1 MPNTS
6 KKSTELQTVPVQPTM
21 MTQLASCTD
30 SRAFNNAL
38 AKAEQTLTIKQS
50 IETAPLIAHQGEK
63 KKAIK
68 EIIRIIEFFLTVTG
82 QQMETFQIII
92 MAGDLYEKFKT
103 DTLEDVVLM
112 FKMARQGDFGKV
124 YKFDTFTVMEWA
136 NAYLMRKSEERE
148 KLLRSAKLKPKEEPK
163 GKYFHELPAE
173 LQEKFKRIRNPT
185 TQKFLTPKITDY
197 LTHQKH
203 RDQIAKA
210 IKNDENDTLNQ

>member
-1 MPNTS
+1 
-6 KKSTELQTVPVQPTM
+6 M

-136 NAYLMRKSEERE
+136 NTYLLRKSEERE
-148 KLLRSAKLKPKEEPK
+148 KLLRFAKPKAKEEPK

-185 TQKFLTPKITDY
+185 TQKFLTPKITDF
-197 LTHQKH
+197 LATQKH
-203 RDQIAKA
+203 RDAISKA
-210 IKNDENDTLNQ
+210 LENDTPNP

>member
-6 KKSTELQTVPVQPTM
+6 KKSTELTPEQPTM
-21 MTQLASCTD
+21 MMQLVTCTD

-38 AKAEQTLTIKQS
+38 AKSEQTLTIKQS

-63 KKAIK
+63 TGIIK

-82 QQMETFQIII
+82 KEMEPFQIII

-112 FKMARQGDFGKV
+112 FKMARMGDFGKV

-197 LTHQKH
+197 LTHQRH

-210 IKNDENDTLNQ
+210 IKNNENDTPNP

>member
-82 QQMETFQIII
+82 QQTETFQIII

>member
-1 MPNTS
+1 MQNNF
-6 KKSTELQTVPVQPTM
+6 KKSTELAPVQPTIA
-21 MTQLASCTD
+21 TQLASCTD

-50 IETAPLIAHQGEK
+50 IETAPLMVHQGEK
-63 KKAIK
+63 KEVIK
-68 EIIRIIEFFLTVTG
+68 EIIRVVEFFLTVTG
-82 QQMETFQIII
+82 KEMETFQIII

-112 FKMARQGDFGKV
+112 FKMARMGDFGKV

-173 LQEKFKRIRNPT
+173 LQEKFEKFRNPT
-185 TQKFLTPKITDY
+185 TQKFLTPKITDF
-197 LTHQKH
+197 LAAQKH
-203 RDQIAKA
+203 RDEISKE
-210 IKNDENDTLNQ
+210 IENDTLNQ

>member
-50 IETAPLIAHQGEK
+50 IETAPLIVHQGEK
-63 KKAIK
+63 KEVIK
-68 EIIRIIEFFLTVTG
+68 EIIRVVEFFLTVTG
-82 QQMETFQIII
+82 KEMETFQIII

-112 FKMARQGDFGKV
+112 FKMARQGEFGKV
-124 YKFDTFTVMEWA
+124 YKFDTFTVMDWA
-136 NAYLMRKSEERE
+136 NAYLLRKSEERE
-148 KLLRSAKLKPKEEPK
+148 KLLRSAKPKLKEEPK

-173 LQEKFKRIRNPT
+173 LQEKFERFRNPT

-210 IKNDENDTLNQ
+210 IKNDENDTPNP